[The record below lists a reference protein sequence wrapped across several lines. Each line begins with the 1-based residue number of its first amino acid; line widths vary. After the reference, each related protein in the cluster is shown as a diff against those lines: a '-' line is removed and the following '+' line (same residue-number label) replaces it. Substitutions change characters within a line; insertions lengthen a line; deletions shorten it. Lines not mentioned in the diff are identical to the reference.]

1 MFTNISWGNYI
12 IAVSILLLIWYLI
25 LGFRC
30 YYPDLRAI
38 LSGEKS
44 LQSLSLKSNP
54 QEKLA
59 VHLQKGS
66 SVENKELSLYKESFD
81 TLADAEE
88 LSGRIQGAIKES
100 AERNLSL
107 EEFQNYLKLLLSEYP
122 FVRISTLR
130 ENINAIIV
138 KSSASYPALLLT
150 LSQVDLL
157 WEESI

>member
-12 IAVSILLLIWYLI
+12 IAVSILLLIWYL
-25 LGFRC
+25 LLAFRC

-38 LSGEKS
+38 LSGEKK
-44 LQSLSLKSNP
+44 LPSLSLKSNRE
-54 QEKLA
+54 EKLTA
-59 VHLQKGS
+59 HLQKGS
-66 SVENKELSLYKESFD
+66 SAENKELSSYKESFD

-122 FVRISTLR
+122 FVRISSLR
-130 ENINAIIV
+130 ENINATIV
-138 KSSASYPALLLT
+138 KNCGSYPALLLT
-150 LSQVDLL
+150 LSEVDAL
-157 WEESI
+157 WQERM

>member
-12 IAVSILLLIWYLI
+12 IAVTILLLIWYLI
-25 LGFRC
+25 VGFRC

-38 LSGEKS
+38 LNGEKN
-44 LQSLSLKSNP
+44 LYSLSFRNNP
-54 QEKLA
+54 EEKLA
-59 VHLQKGS
+59 AHLQKGS
-66 SVENKELSLYKESFD
+66 IDENRELSSYKESFD

-88 LSGRIQGAIKES
+88 LSDRIKGAIKES
-100 AERNLSL
+100 VERNLSL

-138 KSSASYPALLLT
+138 KNCKSYPGLLLT
-150 LSQVDLL
+150 PSQVDVL
-157 WEESI
+157 WEEST